1 MLSEWILPALALSV
15 GATLAWAILL
25 RAILWCRSC
34 LRARLTAPEQLHPI
48 VHQSGLPRWVLG
60 EWILPLCT
68 WAIGAAAW
76 FLALLITYEW
86 LSIVFRQF
94 PLTRAWGEG
103 LNGFI
108 LRVALMVLEG
118 VVEAIPGLFTAAII
132 FALARI
138 LWKAIARFF
147 DRVQTRQTRLSW
159 LDPELAAPTR
169 RVSAVVFG
177 IFVITLIYP
186 YLPGSQSEAFKGLSV
201 LAGLMLSVGASGLVA
216 HAASGLII
224 VFGRLFR
231 PGDYVRIADAEGT
244 VTEVGAFTTR
254 IRTSKDEDLVVPN
267 SMVLAGVSRNFSR
280 PAEGS
285 GFVINTDVTIGYDTP
300 WRQVH
305 AMLIE
310 AAIRTEGVLASP
322 APRVWQTALSDF
334 YVQYT
339 LVCQGSPTWPAA
351 RAALLSELNAKV
363 QDVFN
368 EHGVQIMSPHY
379 LADPPAAKVVAPADW
394 YPEPARRDSINP

>member
-1 MLSEWILPALALSV
+1 MLSDWLLPAMATALA
-15 GATLAWAILL
+15 ATLAWAVLL
-25 RAILWCRSC
+25 RVIFWSRAR
-34 LRARLTAPEQLHPI
+34 LRARLTTPEHLHPI
-48 VHQSGLPRWVLG
+48 VHQAGLPRWVLG
-60 EWILPLCT
+60 EWVLPLCA
-68 WAIGAAAW
+68 WALGALAW
-76 FLALLITYEW
+76 FLALLVTYEW
-86 LSIVFRQF
+86 LSLVVRQF
-94 PLTRAWGEG
+94 PSTRAWGEG

-108 LRVALMVLEG
+108 WRVALMVIEG
-118 VVEAIPGLFTAAII
+118 VIDAIPGLFTAAVIL
-132 FALARI
+132 ALSRL
-138 LWKAIARFF
+138 LWKALARFF
-147 DRVQTRQTRLSW
+147 DRVQTRQTRLTW

-169 RVSAVVFG
+169 RVSAVVFA

-231 PGDYVRIADAEGT
+231 PGDYVKIADAEGT

-305 AMLIE
+305 AMLTQ
-310 AAIRTEGVLASP
+310 AALQTEGVLPSP

-379 LADPPAAKVVAPADW
+379 LGDPSTAKIVPPADW
-394 YPEPARRDSINP
+394 YPEPARRD